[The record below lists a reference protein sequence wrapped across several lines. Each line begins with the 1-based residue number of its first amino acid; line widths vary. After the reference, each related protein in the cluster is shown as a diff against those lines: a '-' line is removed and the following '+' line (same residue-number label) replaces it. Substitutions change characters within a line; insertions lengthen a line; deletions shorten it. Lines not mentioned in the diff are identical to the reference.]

1 MSSDSSSSGSFTS
14 VDDPN
19 DSDWCCED
27 SSDSSCS
34 VRNEHI
40 DTIKHPIYPLPFD
53 TFHSKAATS
62 NNNATNK
69 QHNKDKS
76 HEENVVSCD
85 SDSSQCS
92 HQSLPFD
99 TFSGHNCTPSG
110 VTRNKKKTADSM
122 SSKRETD
129 KALLRQ
135 SGLFFPWTVV
145 ANKKRHFAYMKNK
158 INELYL
164 FFLSIG
170 SIALFN
176 RYKIKDAASHKEC
189 SNEIDKCCKAAN
201 NLKPKEL
208 KNRLKINHP
217 IPFMTN
223 SKFGLDEFDNIT
235 NREFIQREQTVLFEH
250 KMNSIHL
257 HVCRTCLEYEI
268 LFDRSNA
275 RKEYDVCDKCKSKK
289 IDYIKENRQP
299 VWYEYN
305 ADGSKVCDDNNIPI
319 PQYNIPEELSN
330 LTMAEKLLI
339 RRCCPFIPSV
349 HLKEG
354 ILGIKGHC
362 ICFPQDVNEVCTIL
376 PQLKCQVVKYIR
388 EIGNTDSSRH
398 RWEMLRVNRGRVL
411 RALRWLKIHN
421 SEYADIVIDETNLEW
436 MKGRQECSI
445 DTVEYVF
452 PMTPKKVD
460 IIEER
465 DGVAVSERQCHE
477 EGSELELPMLTVK
490 QNQQVYR
497 PPKDQI
503 DMMKDIRQCALD
515 NDHADRVLDFPTIDN
530 INPVRLVQYY
540 SYVFLSNF
548 HHASFYEVNKTVHYF
563 SANLI

>member
-1 MSSDSSSSGSFTS
+1 
-14 VDDPN
+14 
-19 DSDWCCED
+19 
-27 SSDSSCS
+27 
-34 VRNEHI
+34 
-40 DTIKHPIYPLPFD
+40 
-53 TFHSKAATS
+53 
-62 NNNATNK
+62 
-69 QHNKDKS
+69 
-76 HEENVVSCD
+76 
-85 SDSSQCS
+85 
-92 HQSLPFD
+92 
-99 TFSGHNCTPSG
+99 
-110 VTRNKKKTADSM
+110 
-122 SSKRETD
+122 
-129 KALLRQ
+129 
-135 SGLFFPWTVV
+135 
-145 ANKKRHFAYMKNK
+145 
-158 INELYL
+158 
-164 FFLSIG
+164 
-170 SIALFN
+170 
-176 RYKIKDAASHKEC
+176 
-189 SNEIDKCCKAAN
+189 
-201 NLKPKEL
+201 
-208 KNRLKINHP
+208 
-217 IPFMTN
+217 MTN

-436 MKGRQECSI
+436 MKGQQECSI